1 MAKARAIFC
10 GSELLVRCA
19 HYHADRRRT
28 FPTAAIAPNRERLQA
43 SYCSLF
49 QGRWWARWER
59 RTSRNPNRTEHRAGH
74 DVCGPTPS
82 GSLLGMDTLRPL
94 GPHDDDGQLGI
105 ALLANE
111 SLDEL
116 RGARVSTGFRLST
129 TANLVR
135 LRWPRRAPGANP

>member
-1 MAKARAIFC
+1 M
-10 GSELLVRCA
+10 
-19 HYHADRRRT
+19 
-28 FPTAAIAPNRERLQA
+28 
-43 SYCSLF
+43 
-49 QGRWWARWER
+49 
-59 RTSRNPNRTEHRAGH
+59 
-74 DVCGPTPS
+74 CGPTPS
-82 GSLLGMDTLRPL
+82 GGLLGMDTLRPL